1 MKKKLLLFLLFAPIT
16 TVLAQITTVN
26 ARFITSVGCE
36 IGVDDEMSSN
46 NVFEKE
52 LLSGTHI
59 VIIKYNGEVVK
70 REEI

>member
-36 IGVDDEMSSN
+36 IGVDDEMSN

-59 VIIKYNGEVVK
+59 VILNSATL
-70 REEI
+70 

>member
-26 ARFITSVGCE
+26 ARLITSVGCE

-46 NVFEKE
+46 NV
-52 LLSGTHI
+52 S
-59 VIIKYNGEVVK
+59 IIS
-70 REEI
+70 

>member
-46 NVFEKE
+46 NVFEKDCFLVHIS
-52 LLSGTHI
+52 LLSNI
-59 VIIKYNGEVVK
+59 MVK
-70 REEI
+70 WLNVRR

>member
-46 NVFEKE
+46 NVF
-52 LLSGTHI
+52 
-59 VIIKYNGEVVK
+59 KYYVL
-70 REEI
+70 I

>member
-46 NVFEKE
+46 NVLRRNCFLVHIS
-52 LLSGTHI
+52 LLSNI
-59 VIIKYNGEVVK
+59 MVK
-70 REEI
+70 WLNVRR